1 MANKYEDDL
10 ELDYDGEEIEEA
22 HDEKNAE
29 EQSVDSVDA
38 ADDKVKRAKQRKG
51 DKSNSMPSELKKTA
65 KVAKED
71 FEDDLDALISEE
83 ATLSEGFKMKA
94 ATIFEAVIN
103 SKLKEEID
111 RLEEAYEEKLTEDL
125 EVYKDALVE
134 EVDAYLNLVVETW
147 MKENEIAIEQGLRTE
162 IAENFMEGLKN
173 LFMESYI
180 EVPESQVNVVD
191 ELADEIDSL
200 TETVNA
206 YTEAMLA
213 MNEDLEAYHKRD
225 IILEK
230 SSGLAETEI
239 EKLFSLVEDLDFED
253 AETFSE
259 KVDTIKKSYFKK
271 SISEGADETDDLLV
285 DKDMGAIAQID
296 NDAMAKYVDAIRRQR
311 KE

>member
-1 MANKYEDDL
+1 MTKKYEDDL

-29 EQSVDSVDA
+29 EQSVASVDA
-38 ADDKVKRAKQRKG
+38 ADDKVNQAPGRKG
-51 DKSNSMPSELKKTA
+51 DKKNSMPSELKT
-65 KVAKED
+65 VAKED

-83 ATLSEGFKMKA
+83 ATLSEGFKKKA

-125 EVYKDALVE
+125 EVYKDALAE

-191 ELADEIDSL
+191 ELAAEIDSL
-200 TETVNA
+200 KETVNT

-296 NDAMAKYVDAIRRQR
+296 NDTMAKYVDAIRRQR

>member
-1 MANKYEDDL
+1 MTKKYEDDL

-29 EQSVDSVDA
+29 EQSVASVAA
-38 ADDKVKRAKQRKG
+38 ADDKVKGAKMRKG
-51 DKSNSMPSELKKTA
+51 DKKNSMPSELKT
-65 KVAKED
+65 VAKED

-83 ATLSEGFKMKA
+83 ATLSEGFKKKA

-125 EVYKDALVE
+125 EVYKDALAE

-191 ELADEIDSL
+191 ELAAEIDSL
-200 TETVNA
+200 KETVNT

-296 NDAMAKYVDAIRRQR
+296 NDTMAKYVDAIRRQR

>member
-1 MANKYEDDL
+1 MTKKYEDDL

-29 EQSVDSVDA
+29 EQSVASVTA
-38 ADDKVKRAKQRKG
+38 ANDKVKRAKKRRG
-51 DKSNSMPSELKKTA
+51 DKENSMSRELQ
-65 KVAKED
+65 VAKED

-83 ATLSEGFKMKA
+83 ATLSEGFKKKA

-111 RLEEAYEEKLTEDL
+111 RLEESYEEKLTEGL

-147 MKENEIAIEQGLRTE
+147 MKENEIAIEQGLRAE
-162 IAENFMEGLKN
+162 IAENFMEGLKD

-200 TETVNA
+200 TETVNT

-285 DKDMGAIAQID
+285 DKDMGAVAQID
-296 NDAMAKYVDAIRRQR
+296 NDTMSKYVDAIRRQR

>member
-1 MANKYEDDL
+1 MTKKYEDDL

-29 EQSVDSVDA
+29 EQSVASVTA
-38 ADDKVKRAKQRKG
+38 ANDKVERAKKRKG
-51 DKSNSMPSELKKTA
+51 DKENSMPSEL

-83 ATLSEGFKMKA
+83 ATLSEGFKKKA

-111 RLEEAYEEKLTEDL
+111 RLEESYEEKLTEGL

-162 IAENFMEGLKN
+162 IAENFMEGLKD

-200 TETVNA
+200 TETVNT

-230 SSGLAETEI
+230 SSGLAETEV

-296 NDAMAKYVDAIRRQR
+296 NDTMAKYVDAIRRQR